1 MTHFFLQENFNGL
14 ISQGPWVF
22 DSAQHKKRQ
31 PDMGLR
37 PSTAVIV
44 KWKDQFPSALKI
56 ERATL
61 PFKWPLCSKPFTYP
75 NNGLK
80 YRNFLKI
87 QL

>member
-22 DSAQHKKRQ
+22 DSAQHKKQQ
-31 PDMGLR
+31 PDMGLC

-56 ERATL
+56 EEPHCFLNGHSAASHLHTL
-61 PFKWPLCSKPFTYP
+61 TV
-75 NNGLK
+75 G
-80 YRNFLKI
+80 
-87 QL
+87 